1 MITERTELE
10 IIGEVT
16 KIANSTMDLQGRLDG
31 IVEMLGKWLR
41 ADVCS
46 IMLLDE
52 ETGDL
57 VLQATEGLNPEAVG
71 RVRLKQREGITG
83 TVVATKAPIALR
95 DASKDPRFFYVP
107 ETGEERYKSML
118 CVPILDAEKAIGC
131 IYIQSVEERDYS
143 PGEVEFFQTIAYQ
156 ISGVIRHAQLYQRAR
171 QRLGQ
176 LTALYEVGQALSST
190 LDLSEVLNLVVK
202 SSAELTRATASVL
215 RLVDFDR
222 NELVVNAAY
231 GLPRPLGDIQPL
243 KLGEG
248 IAGEVVA
255 TATPVMVDDL
265 SQDPRFAGV
274 VGRDLQTL
282 LCVPIISKGRAIG
295 ALTVLDKRDPET
307 DRVTSFSAADQRLLS
322 TFASQA
328 ATAIENA
335 FIYERLEWLA
345 REKLMKIRELSIL
358 YEISNAMRTTMS
370 LDKLLQIILSC
381 VTLG

>member
-16 KIANSTMDLQGRLDG
+16 KIANSTMDLQERLDG
-31 IVEMLGKWLR
+31 IVEMLGEWLR

-83 TVVATKAPIALR
+83 TVVATRAPIALR

-131 IYIQSVEERDYS
+131 IYIQSVEEQDYS

-176 LTALYEVGQALSST
+176 L
-190 LDLSEVLNLVVK
+190 
-202 SSAELTRATASVL
+202 
-215 RLVDFDR
+215 
-222 NELVVNAAY
+222 
-231 GLPRPLGDIQPL
+231 
-243 KLGEG
+243 
-248 IAGEVVA
+248 
-255 TATPVMVDDL
+255 
-265 SQDPRFAGV
+265 
-274 VGRDLQTL
+274 
-282 LCVPIISKGRAIG
+282 
-295 ALTVLDKRDPET
+295 
-307 DRVTSFSAADQRLLS
+307 
-322 TFASQA
+322 
-328 ATAIENA
+328 
-335 FIYERLEWLA
+335 
-345 REKLMKIRELSIL
+345 
-358 YEISNAMRTTMS
+358 
-370 LDKLLQIILSC
+370 
-381 VTLG
+381 